1 MVTTAAQFEFAFGL
15 WARMKGLLD
24 PAVCAKGE
32 ILALVPCKSIHSLG
46 MREAIDVAFIDK
58 RGRVLKTEQGLP
70 PCRLLV
76 CKGAAC
82 VLERR
87 SRAGRPWFEQGESVG
102 LATWPGKGER

>member
-1 MVTTAAQFEFAFGL
+1 MVTTTGRLELAFGL

-32 ILALVPCKSIHSLG
+32 ILALIPCRSIHSLG
-46 MREAIDVAFIDK
+46 MKEAIDVAFVDW
-58 RGRVLKTEQGLP
+58 RGRVLKAEQGLSP
-70 PCRLLV
+70 RRFLA

-87 SRAGRPWFEQGESVG
+87 SRADEPWFEQGQAVA
-102 LATWPGKGER
+102 LATWPGKEA

>member
-1 MVTTAAQFEFAFGL
+1 MVTTTAGFELAFSL

-32 ILALVPCKSIHSLG
+32 ILALIPCKSIHSLG
-46 MREAIDVAFIDK
+46 MREAIDVAFIDR
-58 RGRVLKTEQGLP
+58 RGRVLRAEQGLP
-70 PCRLLV
+70 PRRFLA

-87 SRAGRPWFEQGESVG
+87 SRADEPWLKRGQAVG
-102 LATWPGKGER
+102 LAAWPGKEA